1 MFNIIIGIAFLLAA
15 WLTHAPITEK
25 TTKKIGKTA
34 RIVLALLGL
43 FFLALT
49 SWINPPSD
57 HLAHFNRI
65 YFAES
70 MTGGQVIAMEGQA
83 GRQAEVERSGFK
95 FSPLIRVFNEIEYA
109 RFVEI
114 PTGHVGV
121 LNAVDGK
128 PLRKGQT
135 IADEWQS
142 FTTKDGTEHK
152 AMDMLD
158 AVNFLTHGGQK
169 GEQYTVLPPGKWP
182 VNLYLFEVKI
192 VKATSIKAGTV
203 GVVTSRYAAP
213 NAECPSQ
220 SELLKYEGA
229 NKKVAAPLVPE
240 GCIGVRQDPLLNGYH
255 NVNPNAIKTDIVPIQ
270 VTTWKYKGCFKKR
283 EVVLEVTQDG
293 ISQSFP
299 EKDAPKPKDAAD
311 CAIEANVEGWKVPT
325 EFSLLVQVPPA
336 NASMMMASV
345 GTLDDVENK
354 IGTRALRSSYR
365 DIVGGERTIVEMVCP
380 EDEEVCEDDDKV
392 EKVTKRPW
400 QILELISARADIEK
414 AIEESLAPE
423 LARAGVVLKEVQMGY
438 AELPT
443 GLLATRQR
451 EQLADQQRKTFIEEE
466 KAQVQRQS
474 LKAAE
479 ELANMQNKIVEAREA
494 EKIARDKAKAAEAI
508 GEGERRKLEHIAK
521 GERARAIALGT
532 KAAERLAINQQN
544 LEAAIK
550 IAEIAADN
558 PDMVKVSAVSSSG
571 GGDAGSA
578 AVLGSIL
585 GNSTVAEQIKQ
596 TVNSNN
602 K

>member
-1 MFNIIIGIAFLLAA
+1 MFNIVLAIAFFIAAWFARAPIEEKTNKTVSKLAA
-15 WLTHAPITEK
+15 A
-25 TTKKIGKTA
+25 G
-34 RIVLALLGL
+34 LASLGL
-43 FFLALT
+43 FFLLLT
-49 SWINPPSD
+49 SWINPPAD
-57 HLAHFNRI
+57 HVAHLKRV

-83 GRQAEVERSGFK
+83 GRQAEVKMSGFK
-95 FSPLIRVFNEIEYA
+95 FIPLIRVLNDIEYA
-109 RFVEI
+109 PFVTI
-114 PTGHVGV
+114 PKGHVGV

-128 PLRKGQT
+128 PLRNGQA
-135 IADEWQS
+135 IADEWKS
-142 FTTKDGTEHK
+142 FTTEDGEKHN

-182 VNLYLFEVKI
+182 VNTYLFEVTI

-203 GVVTSRYAAP
+203 GVVTSRYSAP
-213 NAECPSQ
+213 NAKCPSQ
-220 SELLKYEGA
+220 ADLLKYEGA

-240 GCIGVRQDPLLNGYH
+240 GCIGVREDPLLNGYH
-255 NVNPNAIKTDIVPIQ
+255 YVNPNAIKTDVVPTR
-270 VTTWKYKGCFKKR
+270 VTTWKYKGCFTKR
-283 EVVLEVTQDG
+283 EVVLEANQDG
-293 ISQSFP
+293 TITQKIP
-299 EKDAPKPKDAAD
+299 ETSANMPKDAAD

-336 NASMMMASV
+336 NASMMVASV

-365 DIVGGERTIVEMVCP
+365 DIVGGERIIVEMVCP
-380 EDEEVCEDDDKV
+380 EGKKACKEEDKL

-400 QILELISARADIEK
+400 QILELVSARADIEE
-414 AIEESLAPE
+414 AIEAALAPE

-479 ELANMQNKIVEAREA
+479 ELANMQNKIVAAREA
-494 EKIARDKAKAAEAI
+494 EKIAQDKAKAAEAI

-550 IAEIAADN
+550 IAEIAAAN
-558 PDMVKVSAVSSSG
+558 PEMVKVSAVSSSG
-571 GGDAGSA
+571 GGDSGSA

-585 GNSTVAEQIKQ
+585 GNSTVAAQIKQ
-596 TVNSNN
+596 TVENN
-602 K
+602 